1 MALVNGPLMSMDA
14 SGSVAKAITF
24 SKWKGR
30 NYVRQL
36 IKPHNPKTAAQL
48 GVRAAMKFLTQGWA
62 AIKAA
67 SESSYLTLADAAKIS
82 PFNEYIRQNLRR
94 WRMGEGLTQSF
105 PAAETPTAV
114 TITMGLTGGQRNIE
128 VSVDPSAATDGWG
141 IAIYRDT
148 AEITTANWNN
158 CIAIVPIDG
167 TNAVIYTDAPLD
179 AGTYHYR
186 AAFIND
192 DGVIGTACADD
203 SAAAT

>member
-1 MALVNGPLMSMDA
+1 MSMDA
-14 SGSVAKAITF
+14 SGTVAKAITF

-30 NYVRQL
+30 NYVRQC
-36 IKPHNPKTAAQL
+36 IKPHNPKTAAQT
-48 GVRAAMKFLTQGWA
+48 GVRACMKFLTQAWA
-62 AIKAA
+62 AIKATVEA
-67 SESSYLTLADAAKIS
+67 DYLTLADASKIS

-94 WRMGEGLTQSF
+94 WRMGEGISKDY
-105 PAAETPTAV
+105 PAEETATAV
-114 TITMGLTGGQRNIE
+114 TITMSLTGGQRNIE
-128 VSVDPSAATDGWG
+128 VSVDPSAETDGWG

-148 AEITTANWNN
+148 SEITTANWNN

-186 AAFIND
+186 AAFVND
-192 DGVIGTACADD
+192 AGILGTACADA